1 MSISNGVL
9 CSCGN
14 YLNNPYATVDPS
26 LCDKACGRCTTSVC
40 APGVGPS
47 DIDKCCGSNAD
58 GMTREAV
65 FKIQYKSKYL
75 IWILFSHN

>member
-14 YLNNPYATVDPS
+14 FLKNSSAIVDPS
-26 LCDKACGRCTTSVC
+26 FCEHACGTCTTNVC
-40 APGVGPS
+40 APGVAPS
-47 DIDKCCGSNAD
+47 TIDKCCGSNAD